1 MLEIRVF
8 ASSAADSDDDL
19 LLQALEDSLSA
30 EDDRARA
37 EQNPPHVER
46 SVQVP
51 AHELAHA

>member
-1 MLEIRVF
+1 VLEIRVF